1 MSLWMYYNTVSDC
14 LTCYT
19 QEKLIHLVKE
29 FDVQIILKASLLM
42 LLLVV
47 WKRTINKRG
56 LFTE

>member
-1 MSLWMYYNTVSDC
+1 MSLWIYYNTVSDC

-47 WKRTINKRG
+47 
-56 LFTE
+56 